1 MKIVEMQPD
10 APDAL
15 LLMEELSRKLESIT
29 GNSGKSSF
37 NPEDVRVQRS
47 LFVIAYDEEGKA
59 MGCGAIRP
67 ISEDTAEVKR
77 MFAKV
82 KGAGVGTE
90 ILHYLEIHAKELGY
104 TTLCLE
110 TRLINAR
117 AVAFYEK
124 EGYYRIPNYGRYINR
139 PEAVCFE
146 KKVV

>member
-1 MKIVEMQPD
+1 
-10 APDAL
+10 
-15 LLMEELSRKLESIT
+15 
-29 GNSGKSSF
+29 
-37 NPEDVRVQRS
+37 
-47 LFVIAYDEEGKA
+47 

-67 ISEDTAEVKR
+67 ISEATAEVKR

-90 ILHYLEIHAKELGY
+90 ILHYLEVHAKELGY
-104 TTLCLE
+104 TALCLE

-139 PEAVCFE
+139 TEAVCFE
-146 KKVV
+146 KKIV